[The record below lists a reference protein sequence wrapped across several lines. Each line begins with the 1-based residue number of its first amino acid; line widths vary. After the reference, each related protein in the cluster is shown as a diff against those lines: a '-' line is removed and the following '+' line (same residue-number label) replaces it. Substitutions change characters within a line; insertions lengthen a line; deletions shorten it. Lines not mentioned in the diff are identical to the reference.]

1 MPHQVRGADS
11 GRSAAAVLAVHQA
24 LPAALDSFFYGIAA
38 LLEIAVQVLSRVVEH
53 GHAHASGLLEA
64 GEGLLPGDID
74 AEGDPLSREQL
85 RVAGRPGVAD
95 EQRGGHFA
103 HCSAAGQGRGVP
115 GTSSALPASSQQH
128 GRLLERLQPAALA
141 VLYLVPL
148 QAQGEGRRRVLV
160 PAALRERRSYRAKT
174 GVRWSSEQLDVC
186 GPYSCSSSL
195 QRVDPHRHHTS
206 SEHPNCWVRQHRSCT
221 SAQVWLWGCGGVIS
235 WWRCTLPV
243 SGSVASWCRG
253 RASMH
258 SRAPVGTGG
267 ARVDLSL
274 CPRTERCLAL

>member
-1 MPHQVRGADS
+1 MWAQYLKGVFEREVAVPHQVRGADS

-160 PAALRERRSYRAKT
+160 PAALREQRSYRAKT
-174 GVRWSSEQLDVC
+174 GVRWSLEQLDVC

-195 QRVDPHRHHTS
+195 QKGRPSQAPH
-206 SEHPNCWVRQHRSCT
+206 V
-221 SAQVWLWGCGGVIS
+221 L
-235 WWRCTLPV
+235 
-243 SGSVASWCRG
+243 
-253 RASMH
+253 
-258 SRAPVGTGG
+258 
-267 ARVDLSL
+267 
-274 CPRTERCLAL
+274 